1 MGRRSTVAALPR
13 ELVEACNGLIRD
25 GHTIE
30 EILAALQGMGAQV
43 SRSAV
48 GRYVKSARESME
60 KYRQAQEVARVWVDK
75 LEAEPSGDVGRLLP
89 EMLRVVAFQT
99 LTQMGEAEAS
109 TGAMDVMLLAKALK
123 DIAGATKTNV
133 DVELQL
139 RRVREQTQA
148 KADAAAAEVEQM
160 TRQAGMSEA
169 LVSTIRSRILG
180 VGERA

>member
-60 KYRQAQEVARVWVDK
+60 KYRQAQEVAKVWVDK

-99 LTQMGEAEAS
+99 LTSMGESEEHV
-109 TGAMDVMLLAKALK
+109 GAMDVMLLAKALK
-123 DIAGATKTNV
+123 DIAGTQKVSIDT
-133 DVELQL
+133 ELQL
-139 RRVREQTQA
+139 RRVREATQD
-148 KADAAAAEVEQM
+148 KADAAARAAAQEMQ
-160 TRQAGMSEA
+160 QAGVSEA
-169 LVSTIRSRILG
+169 TIAAIRQRILG
-180 VGERA
+180 VAAP

>member
-1 MGRRSTVAALPR
+1 MGRRSTVAAMPR

-60 KYRQAQEVARVWVDK
+60 KYRQAQEVAKVWVDK

-99 LTQMGEAEAS
+99 LTNMGESDAS
-109 TGAMDVMLLAKALK
+109 VGAMDVMLLAKALK
-123 DIAGATKTNV
+123 DIAGTQKTNI
-133 DVELQL
+133 DTELL
-139 RRVREQTQA
+139 MRKVRAETQA
-148 KADAAAAEVEQM
+148 KADAAAADVEAI
-160 TRQAGMSEA
+160 TRNAGMSEE
-169 LVSTIRSRILG
+169 LVSSIRARILG
-180 VGERA
+180 VGDQA

>member
-60 KYRQAQEVARVWVDK
+60 KYRQAQEVAKVWVDK

-99 LTQMGEAEAS
+99 LTTMGESEEHV
-109 TGAMDVMLLAKALK
+109 GAMDVMLLAKALK
-123 DIAGATKTNV
+123 DIAGTQKVSIDT
-133 DVELQL
+133 ELQL

-148 KADAAAAEVEQM
+148 KADAAARAAAQEMQ
-160 TRQAGMSEA
+160 QAGVSEA
-169 LVSTIRSRILG
+169 TIAAIRQRILG
-180 VGERA
+180 VAAP